1 MLEGLEI
8 TIYKKSNILYDN
20 EEFRLDA
27 EYYQKQYL
35 ELYGHLKNSVILS
48 GITEMSDLSSNAS
61 FATVSGIVHD
71 NNPKII
77 PFIRSG
83 NVGETFINETDL
95 ELISSEAH
103 YQLEKSIT
111 KLHDVM
117 MARKGKIGGASII
130 LEDQVNFNCN
140 ENVIKLT
147 IKNKEEINPFYFTVY
162 FNSKYGKKQVERLA
176 TGNVQPWVSI
186 FQIRKLKFRNA
197 STEFSKLIEQTIINS
212 YSKLISGKNK
222 MSDSNTELSKLFGV
236 DNWVPTSK
244 NIAIKKISQTFL
256 STGRLDAEYYQPKFD
271 ELIKKI
277 NNVKHDTLGNL
288 VVFKKSIE
296 PGSDAYQTE
305 GIPFVRVSD
314 ISKFGISETE
324 IHLNRNEFDLDELK
338 PKKDTILLS
347 KDGSVGI
354 AYKVEED
361 IDVITSSALLHL
373 KLKSKE
379 VLPDYLTLVLNSK
392 LTQMQA
398 ERDAGGSIIQ
408 HWRPDEI
415 KQVLIPILPIDVQKE
430 LTKQIQQSFKL
441 RKESKRLL
449 EVAKTAVEMAI
460 EVGEDKAIKFIKA
473 NS

>member
-1 MLEGLEI
+1 MEGLEI
-8 TIYKKSNILYDN
+8 TIYKKSDILFDN

-35 ELYGHLKNSVILS
+35 ELYSYLNNSVILS

-162 FNSKYGKKQVERLA
+162 FNSKYGRKQVERLA

-197 STEFSKLIEQTIINS
+197 STEFSKLIEETIINS

-222 MSDSNTELSKLFGV
+222 MSDSNAELSKLFGV
-236 DNWVPTSK
+236 DNWVPTNK

-256 STGRLDAEYYQPKFD
+256 STGRLDAEYYQPKYD
-271 ELIKKI
+271 ELTKKI
-277 NNVKHDTLGNL
+277 NMVKHDTLGNL
-288 VVFKKSIE
+288 CTFKKSIE

-361 IDVITSSALLHL
+361 LDVITSSALLHL

-430 LTKQIQQSFKL
+430 LAKQIQQSFKL
-441 RKESKRLL
+441 RKESKHLL

-460 EVGEDKAIKFIKA
+460 EEGEDKAIKFIKA

>member
-1 MLEGLEI
+1 LEGLEI
-8 TIYKKSNILYDN
+8 TIFKKSDILIDN

-35 ELYGHLKNSVILS
+35 ELYSHLENSSMLS
-48 GITEMSDLSSNAS
+48 QITEMSDLSSNAS
-61 FATVSGIVHD
+61 FAAVSAIIHD
-71 NNPKII
+71 NNPKTI

-83 NVGETFINETDL
+83 NVGDTFINENDL
-95 ELISSEAH
+95 EHISSEAH
-103 YQLEKSIT
+103 YQLVKSIT
-111 KLHDVM
+111 KLYDVM
-117 MARKGKIGGASII
+117 MARKGKIGGASIV
-130 LEDQVNFNCN
+130 LGDQVNFNCN

-147 IKNKEEINPFYFTVY
+147 IKDKGKINPFYFTVF

-186 FQIRKLKFRNA
+186 FQIRKLKFKNA
-197 STEFSKLIEQTIINS
+197 SDIFAKTIEEIIIKAYN
-212 YSKLISGKNK
+212 KLISSKTK
-222 MSDSNTELSKLFGV
+222 ISDSNIELSKLFKI
-236 DNWVPTSK
+236 DKWAPSSK
-244 NIAIKKISQTFL
+244 NISVKKLSQSFL
-256 STGRLDAEYYQPKFD
+256 NTGRLDAEYYQPKYD
-271 ELIKKI
+271 ELTKI
-277 NNVKHDTLGNL
+277 INSSKYDTLGQL
-288 VVFKKSIE
+288 VDFKKSIE

-305 GIPFVRVSD
+305 GIPFIRVSD
-314 ISKFGISETE
+314 ISKFGLSDPE
-324 IHLNRNEFDLDELK
+324 IHLDRSLFDLDELK

-361 IDVITSSALLHL
+361 LDIITSSALLHL

-430 LTKQIQQSFKL
+430 LAKEIQQSFKL

-460 EVGEDKAIKFIKA
+460 EEGEDKAMNYIKE

>member
-1 MLEGLEI
+1 MEGLEV
-8 TIYKKSNILYDN
+8 TIYRKSEILIDN

-35 ELYGHLKNSVILS
+35 QLYSYLKNSFMLS
-48 GITEMSDLSSNAS
+48 QITEMSDLSSNAS

-83 NVGETFINETDL
+83 NVGDTFINETDL

-103 YQLEKSIT
+103 YQLTKSIT

-147 IKNKEEINPFYFTVY
+147 LNGKENINPFYFTVF

-186 FQIRKLKFRNA
+186 FQIRKLKFKNA
-197 STEFSKLIEQTIINS
+197 TIDFGKIIQDVIISAYTKLILS
-212 YSKLISGKNK
+212 KNK
-222 MSDSNTELSKLFGV
+222 ITDSHSELSKLLGIN
-236 DNWVPTSK
+236 NWIPTNK
-244 NIAIKKISQTFL
+244 NIAIKKLSQSFL
-256 STGRLDAEYYQPKFD
+256 HTGRLDAEYYQPKFD

-277 NNVKHDTLGNL
+277 DAVKHDRLDNL
-288 VVFKKSIE
+288 VNFKKSIE
-296 PGSDAYQTE
+296 PGSEAYQTE
-305 GIPFVRVSD
+305 GIPFIRVSD
-314 ISKFGISETE
+314 ISKFGISEPE

-361 IDVITSSALLHL
+361 MDVITSSALLHL
-373 KLKSKE
+373 KLKTKE

-430 LTKQIQQSFKL
+430 LSKQIQQSFKL

-449 EVAKTAVEMAI
+449 EVAKTAVEIAI
-460 EVGEDKAIKFIKA
+460 EEGESKAMKYIKE